1 VLKRFFKAQQGFTVI
16 EVMAAV
22 LILGVALGA
31 VSKVFVT
38 GTAVANAQANQLDL
52 RQRARMVQTQ
62 MEKDIQASYSV
73 AIYCDDSTQNIM
85 LYDSPNHIF
94 KKYQYDSVRK
104 GIYSINP
111 TTFAQAL
118 VAGNIQTASFQNVPL
133 GQGANIGSVNKV
145 SIATTFAEGQETL
158 NMSTN
163 VSPRWNTGNNMPA
176 IIKLN
181 PANFTVQTTSYQF
194 TEVLGQNTHFN
205 DSTQIY
211 IKDGDTVYASTDPAL
226 TGHPKSLTW
235 GNGGL
240 SLSNTTVYTV
250 SGQPLNGG
258 NLPFGV
264 YDMAVKT
271 TLADGS
277 EEWVYAYSIFTCA
290 WDPRDWHLSEG
301 NYSSSG
307 YDPSHFPYIYKA
319 ANNDDKVDYYVQ
331 QYVTDFDTKVTIN
344 LTSGLSNSYTDQ
356 PDAVIALW
364 SNPDNGA
371 KKNTYVGFG
380 INKDSVFITN
390 FNGSTTGNVVDAY
403 HDIVPGQN
411 IIKIPG
417 VTVPSSIDANGN
429 LVVAPVT
436 LRAVAKDGVIDF
448 YVGTVCVNSQLDTF
462 NTGSIQIRKPSTWSY
477 PFPYSTGYPGVT
489 VPNNDMSVAYSI
501 SRL

>member
-22 LILGVALGA
+22 LILGVALSA

-38 GTAVANAQANQLDL
+38 GTAVANAQANQMDL
-52 RQRARMVQTQ
+52 RQRARMVQTL

-73 AIYCDDSTQNIM
+73 KIFCDETTQNIY
-85 LYDSPNHIF
+85 LSDSPNHVF
-94 KKYQYDSVRK
+94 KQYQYDSRRK

-111 TTFAQAL
+111 TTFAQTL
-118 VAGNIQTASFQNVPL
+118 VAANIQTASIQNVPL
-133 GQGANIGSVNKV
+133 GTGANYGSVNKV
-145 SIATTFAEGQETL
+145 SIAATFAQGQETL
-158 NMSTN
+158 NISTN

-181 PANFTVQTTSYQF
+181 PASFMVQTTSYF
-194 TEVLGQNTHFN
+194 FNLVLGQNTHFN
-205 DSTQIY
+205 NTTQIY

-226 TGHPKSLTW
+226 TGRAKSLNW

-240 SLSNTTVYTV
+240 SLTDTTIYTV

-258 NLPFGV
+258 NLPFGI

-290 WDPRDWHLSEG
+290 WDPRDWNLTG
-301 NYSSSG
+301 NYTSSG
-307 YDPSHFPYIYKA
+307 YDPTHFPYIYKE
-319 ANNDDKVDYYVQ
+319 ANNNDKVDYYVLNN
-331 QYVTDFDTKVTIN
+331 VADFDTKVTVN
-344 LTSGLSNSYTDQ
+344 LTSGLSNSFTDQ

-371 KKNTYVGFG
+371 KKNTYVGLG

-390 FNGSTTGNVVDAY
+390 FDGSTDSNVADAY
-403 HDIVPGQN
+403 KDILPGQKAL
-411 IIKIPG
+411 KIPG
-417 VTVPSSIDANGN
+417 VTLPSQTINGQ
-429 LVVAPVT
+429 LVVSPVT
-436 LRAVAKDGVIDF
+436 LRAVAKNGVIDF
-448 YVGTVCVNSQLDTF
+448 YVNSVCVNSQLDAL
-462 NTGSIQIRKPSTWSY
+462 NSGSIQIRQPSTWSY
-477 PFPYSTGYPGVT
+477 PFRYSTGYPGVT
-489 VPNNDMSVAYSI
+489 VPNNYISVAFSI
-501 SRL
+501 TRL